1 MSYDEYINVQAT
13 GEDFSVEPADDRR
26 PFRALLDVGLISGL
40 QLATVSL
47 VPLRY

>member
-1 MSYDEYINVQAT
+1 MSYDEHFHFQAT
-13 GEDFSVEPADDRR
+13 GEGFSVEPADDRR